1 MKVRLFM
8 PALLMALAGGSAS
21 PSTSQSLSEV
31 AKNERARRAR
41 VGKESPAPV
50 IREKDL
56 ESVGGQP
63 TSSTVVA
70 PTPAEA
76 PEIDTKEPE
85 ERRPTEK
92 EIRDLRE
99 QWDRI
104 WSEQM
109 TEARKNLEVAKNDVY
124 QCRSAERYF
133 FVPLAIDCN
142 GVDLRLAAAE
152 ARLKQIE
159 RNRYNWELLLPE
171 KQRPIR

>member
-1 MKVRLFM
+1 MKVRLFI
-8 PALLMALAGGSAS
+8 PALLTALAGSAL
-21 PSTSQSLSEV
+21 PSSSQSLSEV

-41 VGKESPAPV
+41 AGKGAPAPV
-50 IREKDL
+50 ITDKDL
-56 ESVGGQP
+56 ENVKGEP
-63 TSSTVVA
+63 ISSTVVA
-70 PTPAEA
+70 ARPVDA
-76 PEIDTKEPE
+76 PVVETGEPE
-85 ERRPTEK
+85 RSQLSEK

-99 QWDRI
+99 QWGRI

-109 TEARKNLEVAKNDVY
+109 DEARKNLEVAKDDVY

-152 ARLKQIE
+152 ARLKQVE

-171 KQRPIR
+171 GQRPVR

>member
-1 MKVRLFM
+1 MGVRLGT
-8 PALLMALAGGSAS
+8 AVLLAALAGSAL
-21 PSTSQSLSEV
+21 PALSQSLSEV

-41 VGKESPAPV
+41 VGKGAPAPV
-50 IREKDL
+50 IREGDL
-56 ESVGGQP
+56 ESVGGEP
-63 TSSTVVA
+63 TSSTVVVPKPDA
-70 PTPAEA
+70 VL
-76 PEIDTKEPE
+76 EPE
-85 ERRPTEK
+85 TEDAEESRPSEK

-104 WSEQM
+104 WREQM
-109 TEARKNLEVAKNDVY
+109 DEAKKNVETARNDVY

-152 ARLKQIE
+152 ARLKQVE